1 MGKQVIVDCITFYN
15 ENFLTNLRF
24 EILDELV
31 DFFVICESKYDH
43 KGKKKPLNFFL
54 KNKKFKSK
62 IRYIVIN
69 ENFPNLGDRWFA
81 EKYQREKLFDALDD
95 IKENDLILFSD
106 SDEIPNPKKL
116 KNLNLKKKYGI
127 FLQNFY
133 VGKFNIYNSYE
144 SPWEGTRVCKKKN
157 LVSFTHL
164 RKNILKKNIKKSFWK
179 FYIEKDIEIIK
190 NGGWHFNNFYD
201 LKTISEKIK
210 TFPHTEYNKD
220 KFTNVDN
227 IKKRL
232 NNLED
237 IFDRG
242 YKFKKV
248 KIDNSYPEYILNN
261 LKYFRKYTI

>member
-1 MGKQVIVDCITFYN
+1 MKIFDCITFYD
-15 ENFLTNLRF
+15 ENLITNARF
-24 EILDELV
+24 EILDKVV
-31 DFFVICESKYDH
+31 DHHVICESKYDH
-43 KGKKKPLNFFL
+43 SGNKKKLNFKL
-54 KNKKFKSK
+54 KNNKFKKK
-62 IRYIVIN
+62 ISYLVIDQPFEYPIDQWNN
-69 ENFPNLGDRWFA
+69 EDKQRNFLFHGIETA
-81 EKYQREKLFDALDD
+81 EEDD
-95 IKENDLILFSD
+95 IILFSD

-133 VGKFNIYNSYE
+133 VGKFNIFNSYE